1 VTRDLLTR
9 PALEE
14 RVHRLLF
21 VIAFAVLM
29 TGALY
34 LIMALV
40 GQFAVMANDVQ
51 MESDPVMMAFIG
63 SVMFVA
69 SAPVTLRLAGRWV
82 KVRRTRGDAR

>member
-14 RVHRLLF
+14 RVHHLLF

-34 LIMALV
+34 WIMALV

-51 MESDPVMMAFIG
+51 MESDPAMMAFIG
-63 SVMFVA
+63 SVMFAVG
-69 SAPVTLRLAGRWV
+69 APVTFVLGGWWV
-82 KVRRTRGDAR
+82 KVRRIGGESE

>member
-1 VTRDLLTR
+1 VTRTLLTR

-21 VIAFAVLM
+21 VGLLAVTA

-34 LIMALV
+34 WMMALM
-40 GQFAVMANDVQ
+40 GQFAVMVNDVQ
-51 MESDPVMMAFIG
+51 MESDPAMMAFIG

-82 KVRRTRGDAR
+82 KVRRIGGDA